1 MDGTQKTKKGEVI
14 MKLEDKVL
22 ERIDSLGG
30 KLDNIS
36 QHAWE
41 SLVKYQVMYG
51 IVDLVVGILV
61 IALTVFLWKLFINQ
75 YNKVND
81 IDRDDDY
88 SLLFKC
94 RGDLTGIGFTYIIA
108 TSFIS
113 LLALIYLVYGIPMD
127 ILKIL
132 NPEVFAVKDLIIQAK
147 LGGN

>member
-41 SLVKYQVMYG
+41 ALVKYQVMYG
-51 IVDLVVGILV
+51 IVDIIVGIVV
-61 IALTVFLWKLFINQ
+61 IALTIFLWKLFINQ

-81 IDRDDDY
+81 INRDDDY
-88 SLLFKC
+88 SILFENY
-94 RGDLTGIGFTYIIA
+94 GDLTGIGFTYVIV
-108 TSFIS
+108 TSLIS
-113 LLALIYLVYGIPMD
+113 LGALTYLVYGIPMD

-132 NPEVFAVKDLIIQAK
+132 NPEVFAVKDLIEQAK
-147 LGGN
+147 GGN

>member
-1 MDGTQKTKKGEVI
+1 

-41 SLVKYQVMYG
+41 ALVKYQIIYG
-51 IVDLVVGILV
+51 IIDLIVGIIV

-75 YNKVND
+75 HKKVND

-88 SLLFKC
+88 SLLFEDC
-94 RGDLTGIGFTYIIA
+94 EDLSGIGLFYVIA
-108 TSFIS
+108 TSIIS
-113 LLALIYLVYGIPMD
+113 LFAFIYLVYGIPMD
-127 ILKIL
+127 IIKIL
-132 NPEVFAVKDLIIQAK
+132 NPEVFAVKDLIEQAK
-147 LGGN
+147 GGN